1 MKKHKKGHIKTIH
14 LKYQLQHGMKNLNYL
29 LIHILYQIFKIMLN
43 IYKKNI
49 EKRLIILQS
58 EYIYINK
65 IENRPTFKF
74 KTGY

>member
-43 IYKKNI
+43 IYKKKHR
-49 EKRLIILQS
+49 EKADNPSIRI
-58 EYIYINK
+58 YIYK
-65 IENRPTFKF
+65 
-74 KTGY
+74 